1 VVARR
6 PLRRTLAV
14 ARCIGG
20 CCRPGQD
27 KEKQFI
33 DKMKAAGKADVEAQL
48 KRLSVPRT
56 LKTKPYLGPLKQ
68 PYPVLL

>member
-1 VVARR
+1 
-6 PLRRTLAV
+6 
-14 ARCIGG
+14 
-20 CCRPGQD
+20 
-27 KEKQFI
+27 
-33 DKMKAAGKADVEAQL
+33 MKAAGKADVEAQL